1 MIGIEDHLE
10 GNGGLL
16 EIIEVHQVDSG
27 VGEVEVAVEAI
38 EMEVETVAEMEEEG
52 AEEGEG
58 LHLEVLRPRE
68 LFHWK
73 RGRLS
78 IHSGTSDQ
86 CNSRVLALWLLK

>member
-1 MIGIEDHLE
+1 MIGIEDHPE
-10 GNGGLL
+10 GNGGLQ

-27 VGEVEVAVEAI
+27 VDEVVVVEAI
-38 EMEVETVAEMEEEG
+38 EMVVGTVAEMEEEG